1 MFNLS
6 IKFNLHLTFMY
17 NKSRYICP
25 MKTYSPILSLLI
37 LSLLFS
43 CKKQGSEQPKP
54 SNPPIATFNYTGK
67 MEVAEFKVFIGDPN
81 GGKEVSKNYTP
92 ETLFLDRLKN
102 FNPPSQLIFKSKDSL
117 SQLPKRVEVDMLR
130 YKFSG
135 DTLKG
140 HNRFVN
146 TWEVYGI
153 KSKKRLAYSMT
164 FYIYT
169 RVSPPYLSAAVGTEH
184 GFTLSQNMFRAEGVN
199 FRSPA
204 EMTNARDLV
213 GWYNVSYIYE
223 GDKDL

>member
-1 MFNLS
+1 
-6 IKFNLHLTFMY
+6 
-17 NKSRYICP
+17 
-25 MKTYSPILSLLI
+25 MKTHLPILSLLV
-37 LSLLFS
+37 LGLLFS
-43 CKKQGSEQPKP
+43 CKKQDTEQPRP
-54 SNPPIATFNYTGK
+54 NNSPIATFNYTGK
-67 MEVAEFKVFIGDPN
+67 MEVFEFKVYKGDPN
-81 GGKEVSKNYTP
+81 GGKEVSKDYTP
-92 ETLFLDRLKN
+92 DALFLDRLKS
-102 FNPPSQLIFKSKDSL
+102 FIPPTQLIFKSKDSL
-117 SQLPKRVEVDMLR
+117 SQLPKRVEVDLLK

-140 HNRFVN
+140 HNRYVN

-169 RVSPPYLSAAVGTEH
+169 RLSPPYLSAAVGTEH
-184 GFTLSQNMFRAEGVN
+184 GFTLAQNMFRAEGVN

-204 EMTNARDLV
+204 EMTNTNDLV